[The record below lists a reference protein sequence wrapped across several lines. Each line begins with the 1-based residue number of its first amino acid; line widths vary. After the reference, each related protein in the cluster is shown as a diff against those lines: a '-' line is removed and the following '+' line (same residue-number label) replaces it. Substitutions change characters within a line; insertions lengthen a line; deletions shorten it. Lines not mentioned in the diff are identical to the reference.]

1 LHFNLILMKI
11 IIAGAGEVGR
21 HLAKLLARENLN
33 ITLMDSDPVRL
44 HDLEFYDFMT
54 FEGAPT
60 SIQDLNEAAV
70 ANADLF
76 VAVTP
81 YESVNM
87 TACMIAN
94 NLGAKK
100 TLARIDNY
108 EYLLPKNREFFAK
121 LGVNHLI
128 YPEVLAAEEI
138 VDSLKKNWMRQ
149 YMSFCNGELVLI
161 SVKVRQSAEILYKK
175 FTSGYFNHEKYRIVA
190 IKRNTETII
199 PAGADEIRV
208 NDTVYFITHQ
218 ENIDFVR
225 QQAGKE
231 DFKIKN
237 VMILGATRIAQKIVQ
252 TISNDF
258 NIKIVEQNRD
268 ACIALSEKLHDNTL
282 IINADG
288 RDVEV
293 LKEED
298 IASMDAFVAV
308 TENSEA
314 NMLAC
319 MVAKEFGVK
328 KIIAEIENIDY
339 IALSEQ
345 MNIGSLINKKIIAA
359 GYIHQ
364 ITLDSDVLNIKTLP
378 AADAEIVELVA
389 KTNSK
394 ITHKHVK
401 NLRLPANVNIGG
413 IVRNGEG
420 MIVNGDTKIQP
431 NDRVIVFCKADSVRK
446 LDALF

>member
-1 LHFNLILMKI
+1 MKI
-11 IIAGAGEVGR
+11 IIAGAGDVGR

-33 ITLMDSDPVRL
+33 ITLMDSDPARL
-44 HDLEFYDFMT
+44 NELEFYDLLT

-70 ANADLF
+70 ASADLF

-108 EYLLPKNREFFAK
+108 EYLLPKNREFFSK

-128 YPEVLAAEEI
+128 YPEVLAAKEI

-149 YMSFCNGELVLI
+149 YLSFCNGELVLL
-161 SVKVRQSAEILYKK
+161 SVKVRQNAEIINKK
-175 FTSGYFNHEKYRIVA
+175 FISGYFNHEKYRIVA
-190 IKRNTETII
+190 IKRNTQTII
-199 PAGADEIRV
+199 PAGADKILA

-237 VMILGATRIAQKIVQ
+237 VMIFGATRIAQKIVQ

-258 NIKIVEQNRD
+258 NIKILEKNRD
-268 ACIALSEKLHDNTL
+268 ACVALSEKLRSNNTL

-308 TENSEA
+308 TESSEA

-364 ITLDSDVLNIKTLP
+364 ITLDSDVLNIRTLP
-378 AADAEIVELVA
+378 AADAEIVELIA
-389 KTNSK
+389 KTDSK
-394 ITHKHVK
+394 ITHKPVK
-401 NLRLPANVNIGG
+401 NLRLPENVNIGG
-413 IVRNGEG
+413 IVRDGVG
-420 MIVNGDTKIQP
+420 RIVNGDTQIQP
-431 NDRVIVFCKADSVRK
+431 NDRVIVFCKANSVRK